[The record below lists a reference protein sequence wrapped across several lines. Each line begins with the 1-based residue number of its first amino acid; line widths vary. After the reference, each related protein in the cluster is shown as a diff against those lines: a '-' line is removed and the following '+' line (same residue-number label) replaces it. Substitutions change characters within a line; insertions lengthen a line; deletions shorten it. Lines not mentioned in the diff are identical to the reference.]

1 VLSTGG
7 MLDAAAS
14 TTARTVLVATE
25 TGMLHQLRQ
34 ANPRV
39 SWEPVNPRA
48 QCPYMQMTT
57 PDVLTRCLR
66 DGVTEVNVAPDVARR
81 ARRAVD
87 AMIAIGAP
95 SASGE

>member
-1 VLSTGG
+1 MLSTGG
-7 MLDAAAS
+7 MLDAAARHHG
-14 TTARTVLVATE
+14 RTVLVATE

-39 SWEPVNPRA
+39 DWEPVNPRA

-66 DGVTEVNVAPDVARR
+66 DGVTEVSVDPDVARR

-95 SASGE
+95 SATGE

>member
-1 VLSTGG
+1 
-7 MLDAAAS
+7 M
-14 TTARTVLVATE
+14 LVATE

-57 PDVLTRCLR
+57 PEVLTRCLR
-66 DGVTEVNVAPDVARR
+66 DGATEVNVGPGRGRAGRAARS
-81 ARRAVD
+81 RR
-87 AMIAIGAP
+87 
-95 SASGE
+95 